1 MQPNLPAP
9 SQNPYDFILNSGQP
23 QVPGKMPRISS
34 GGSGQKQRIIFVAIA
49 GFIVLILGIIV
60 FNILSSAGKGNTT
73 LLKNLAAEQTELIRV
88 SDLALTKA
96 KSTKARNLAASATI
110 TIRTTKQRTTKLLS
124 LKGAEVT
131 PKELGAK
138 LNDKTDAAL
147 NAAEQANRYD
157 EVYIEY
163 MLGALAAYQNNLK
176 TAYDANTETNDRD
189 VLSSAFAST
198 ALIYENQTATN

>member
-9 SQNPYDFILNSGQP
+9 SQNPYDFIMNSGQP
-23 QVPGKMPRISS
+23 QMPGKMPRMTN
-34 GGSGQKQRIIFVAIA
+34 GGGGQRQRILFVAIA

-96 KSTKARNLAASATI
+96 KSTKARNLAATATI
-110 TIRTTKQRTTKLLS
+110 TVRTMKQRTTKLLS
-124 LKGAEVT
+124 LKGIEVV
-131 PKELGAK
+131 PKELNAK
-138 LNDKTDAAL
+138 LNEKTDDAL
-147 NAAEQANRYD
+147 DAAEQANRYD

-163 MLGALAAYQNNLK
+163 MLGALATYQNNLK
-176 TAYDANTETNDRD
+176 AAYDVNTETNDRD
-189 VLSSAFAST
+189 VLSAAFSST
-198 ALIYENQTATN
+198 ALIYENQTISN